1 MKKNKFEHL
10 MTEQHKEVLERE
22 GVVSLTEL
30 SMTPPRREVHI
41 ATVSHYVQIRILY
54 FVYKKITQ
62 SLGYKD
68 RLKICVVANTYNPND
83 KTVEITALK
92 PVLRNELIVKHGYEL
107 IEEYYTYGV

>member
-1 MKKNKFEHL
+1 MKNKFEHL
-10 MTEQHKEVLERE
+10 MTEQHKEVLEKE
-22 GVVSLTEL
+22 GVVRLTEL

-41 ATVSHYVQIRILY
+41 ATISHYVQIRVPY

-68 RLKICVVANTYNPND
+68 RLKICAAANTYDQND

-92 PVLRNELIVKHGYEL
+92 PVLRNELIVKYGYKM
-107 IEEYYTYGV
+107 IDEYFTYGV

>member
-1 MKKNKFEHL
+1 MKNKFEHL
-10 MTEQHKEVLERE
+10 MSEQHKEVLEKE
-22 GVVSLTEL
+22 GVVRLTEL

-41 ATVSHYVQIRILY
+41 VTISHYVQIRVPY

-68 RLKICVVANTYNPND
+68 RLEIYAIAKTYNPND

-92 PVLRNELIVKHGYEL
+92 PVLRNELIVKNGYKL
-107 IEEYYTYGV
+107 IDEYFLYGV